1 MSERS
6 SDKPFL
12 QLRLPHPEIRL
23 QPHVPGHPRSKPQCI
38 PFAVSPTVC
47 QNTQPLSAVL
57 VAVCRRLLFINYV
70 SAPKTAMIH
79 TCKHSR
85 LILPLAAFSF
95 SIATSILYAAPA
107 TQPFVEPFDNGTL
120 PPVRTPTVA
129 PASRPSLQVNLPST
143 RPFVESF
150 EIGNKPLVIAPTTGP
165 ATRPLASTTQP
176 SKLAAEPFSGPS
188 AGISFHPPAGL
199 KEIPTSGAVEQIVS
213 YSNRLE
219 PGQKE
224 TTTLVVSR
232 VIPGKPTPLVAPRK
246 SERGM
251 LDIYENELSTPPM
264 SATIL
269 RSDTMN
275 AGKDGSVNV
284 GMLACRYTAGPQ
296 RFLRQRAVVEG
307 ALAPNER
314 GEKVGAY
321 FYVFDYTI
329 PTSKAKD
336 DVDDSENKIDPDE
349 RAAVET
355 FRQLLDSIELV
366 DLQKI
371 NKEVTERLFRTRTLL
386 VNLTPHKIQATVV
399 PQRVCLII
407 QNGKEIGYSYVEQ
420 SWEPRESQEGF
431 VVSMRICTFPAT
443 GDRTEAVAEM
453 FCTADR
459 KYESWVSVAYGEK
472 DVKKDGK
479 SVLQRDELHEVG
491 FLAHEQ
497 TRVLD
502 ERDGTTMQPKDHV
515 DAKQPPVRIID
526 HNTLTVQQHS
536 TTTKDAPVEREVPPY
551 YIPQAFSQML
561 PQLLPL
567 TEAKSYC
574 FAAWVGG
581 DRREVMRRF
590 VDVELER
597 KVNLR
602 GQSVRV
608 IPVKDRIGYEGQPT
622 YHYFSL
628 QGRYLGSV
636 NESAG
641 KAIFVSDPDTVKDL
655 CQRNSWPA
663 PDFSAPHILKKINGG
678 FDEPAPNGKLPLP
691 IKSR

>member
-1 MSERS
+1 M
-6 SDKPFL
+6 
-12 QLRLPHPEIRL
+12 
-23 QPHVPGHPRSKPQCI
+23 
-38 PFAVSPTVC
+38 
-47 QNTQPLSAVL
+47 
-57 VAVCRRLLFINYV
+57 
-70 SAPKTAMIH
+70 
-79 TCKHSR
+79 
-85 LILPLAAFSF
+85 
-95 SIATSILYAAPA
+95 
-107 TQPFVEPFDNGTL
+107 
-120 PPVRTPTVA
+120 
-129 PASRPSLQVNLPST
+129 NLPST
-143 RPFVESF
+143 KPFVESF
-150 EIGNKPLVIAPTTGP
+150 NIGIKPVVIAPTTAP
-165 ATRPLASTTQP
+165 ATRPVASTQP
-176 SKLAAEPFSGPS
+176 TRLAPEAFSGPS

-213 YSNRLE
+213 YSDRLE

-224 TTTLVVSR
+224 TTTLLVTR
-232 VIPGKPTPLVAPRK
+232 VIPGKPTALVAPRK

-251 LDIYENELSTPPM
+251 LDIYESELIEAPL
-264 SATIL
+264 SARIL

-284 GMLACRYTAGPQ
+284 GMLACRYTVGPQ

-307 ALAPNER
+307 AQAPNEK

-321 FYVFDYTI
+321 FYVLDYTI
-329 PTSKAKD
+329 PTTKAKD
-336 DVDDSENKIDPDE
+336 DTDDKEENIDPNE

-366 DLQKI
+366 DLRKI
-371 NKEVTERLFRTRTLL
+371 NTEVTERLFRTRTLL
-386 VNLTPHKIQATVV
+386 VNLTPRKIQATVV
-399 PQRVCLII
+399 PQRVCLIV
-407 QNGKEIGYSYVEQ
+407 QNGKEIGYSYAEQ
-420 SWEPRESQEGF
+420 SWEPRENQEGF

-443 GDRTEAVAEM
+443 GDRTQAVAEM

-472 DVKKDGK
+472 DIKNGDKNELK
-479 SVLQRDELHEVG
+479 RDELHEVG

-515 DAKQPPVRIID
+515 DSKQPPMRIID
-526 HNTLTVQQHS
+526 HNVLTVQQHS
-536 TTTKDAPVEREVPPY
+536 TQAKDAPVEREVPPY
-551 YIPQAFSQML
+551 YLPQAFSQML

-567 TEAKSYC
+567 NEAKSYC

-590 VDVELER
+590 IDVELER
-597 KVNLR
+597 RVNLR
-602 GQSVRV
+602 GQSIRV
-608 IPVKDRIGYEGQPT
+608 IPIKDRIGYEGQPT

-628 QGRYLGSV
+628 QGHYLGSV
-636 NESAG
+636 NEAAG
-641 KAIFVSDPDTVKDL
+641 KAIFVSDAETVKDL
-655 CQRNSWPA
+655 CQRNNWPA

-691 IKSR
+691 IKGR